1 MSARIGR
8 VDLSSFARRLAA
20 LGAAALTSPRSR
32 ALRRSAAEVQRRLA
46 GRPHRVLYFHQV
58 DDPYSQLAAQVL
70 EPLAARYEVELES
83 RLAGPPPDAAAPERA
98 RLEVF
103 ARKDA
108 ADVAPA
114 YGLAFPRAAAAP
126 AAEDVAEARRLLAAS
141 LGAGRFPAAAARVG
155 RALWAGDRAALA
167 KLGEELGRAGDA
179 EARAAEEAGSEERRR
194 LGHYSGAVFHY
205 GGEWY
210 WGVDRLHHLERRLDA
225 LGLRRAG
232 APPGLLVPRPPPRRG
247 PAPARSERLVLEF
260 YPSLRSPYSYLA
272 LERTYDL
279 ARRQNLELVLR
290 PVLPMVM
297 RGLPVPPEKRLYI
310 VLDAKREAE
319 DAGIPFGRVCDPVGA
334 PVERCFSLW
343 SFCREQGRAAE
354 LLLSFTR
361 AAFAEGVDTASDT
374 GMRHVVEGA
383 GLPWSEA
390 RARLGRDESWRA
402 ELEANREALFGMGL
416 WGVPSFRLLG
426 RAGEADFHTF
436 GQDRIWLLE
445 AEIERRRAVPAGSGS
460 A

>member
-1 MSARIGR
+1 
-8 VDLSSFARRLAA
+8 LSSLARRLAA
-20 LGAAALTSPRSR
+20 QGAAVLTSRRSR
-32 ALRRSAAEVQRRLA
+32 SLRRAAAELQRRVA

-58 DDPYSQLAAQVL
+58 DDPYSHLAAQL
-70 EPLAARYEVELES
+70 LAPLAARYEIELAP
-83 RLAGPPPDAAAPERA
+83 RLTGPPSDAAAPERA
-98 RLEVF
+98 RLEVY

-114 YGLAFPRAAAAP
+114 YGLGFPRGAAAP
-126 AAEDVAEARRLLAAS
+126 AAECVVQARRILAAA
-141 LGAGRFPAAAARVG
+141 LDGGRFASAAARVG
-155 RALWAGDRAALA
+155 SALWAGDRAALA
-167 KLGEELGRAGDA
+167 KLGEELGLADEA
-179 EARAAEEAGSEERRR
+179 AARAAEDSGSEERAR

-210 WGVDRLHHLERRLDA
+210 WGVDRLHHLERRLDS
-225 LGLRRAG
+225 LGLRRPG
-232 APPGLLVPRPPPRRG
+232 SAPGSLAPRPSPRRG
-247 PAPARSERLVLEF
+247 PAAAGSERLVLEC

-272 LERTYDL
+272 LERTYAL
-279 ARRQNLELVLR
+279 ARRQNLELALR

-343 SFCREQGRAAE
+343 TWSRERGRAAE

-361 AAFAEGVDTASDT
+361 AAFAEGVDTASDA

-383 GLPWSEA
+383 GLPWDEA
-390 RARLGRDESWRA
+390 RARLGRDEGWRA

-426 RAGEADFHTF
+426 RPGEADFHSF
-436 GQDRIWLLE
+436 GQDRLWRVE
-445 AEIERRRAVPAGSGS
+445 AEIERRRAVS
-460 A
+460 AWQEIGR

>member
-1 MSARIGR
+1 
-8 VDLSSFARRLAA
+8 LSSLARRLAA
-20 LGAAALTSPRSR
+20 QGAAVLTSRRSR
-32 ALRRSAAEVQRRLA
+32 ALRRAAAELQRRVA

-58 DDPYSQLAAQVL
+58 DDPYSQLAAQL
-70 EPLAARYEVELES
+70 LPALAARYEIELAP
-83 RLAGPPPDAAAPERA
+83 RLAGPPSDAAAPERA
-98 RLEVF
+98 RLEVY

-114 YGLAFPRAAAAP
+114 YGLSFPRDVAAPPAEAIAQARRILAAA
-126 AAEDVAEARRLLAAS
+126 LLRS
-141 LGAGRFPAAAARVG
+141 GFVAAAARVG
-155 RALWAGDRAALA
+155 SALWAGDRDALA
-167 KLGEELGRAGDA
+167 KLGEELGVADDA
-179 EARAAEEAGSEERRR
+179 AARAAEAAGSEERRR
-194 LGHYSGAVFHY
+194 LGHYSGAAFHY
-205 GGEWY
+205 AGEWY
-210 WGVDRLHHLERRLDA
+210 WGVDRLHHLERRLDT
-225 LGLRRAG
+225 LGLRRPGSAAG
-232 APPGLLVPRPPPRRG
+232 FLAPRPALRRERAAAG
-247 PAPARSERLVLEF
+247 GERLVLEF

-272 LERTYDL
+272 LERTYAL

-343 SFCREQGRAAE
+343 PWSRERGRAAE

-383 GLPWSEA
+383 GLPWDEA

-426 RAGEADFHTF
+426 GPGEPDFHSF
-436 GQDRIWLLE
+436 GQDRIWRIE
-445 AEIERRRAVPAGSGS
+445 AEVERRRGAGRKRAG
-460 A
+460 

>member
-1 MSARIGR
+1 
-8 VDLSSFARRLAA
+8 
-20 LGAAALTSPRSR
+20 
-32 ALRRSAAEVQRRLA
+32 
-46 GRPHRVLYFHQV
+46 VLYFHQV
-58 DDPYSQLAAQVL
+58 DDPYSHLAAQLL
-70 EPLAARYEVELES
+70 EGLAARYAIELAP
-83 RLAGPPPDAAAPERA
+83 RLAGPPSDAAAPERA
-98 RLEVF
+98 RLEVY

-114 YGLAFPRAAAAP
+114 YGLSFPRGAAPPGADLVDAARRVLAAA
-126 AAEDVAEARRLLAAS
+126 LAGDRFAS
-141 LGAGRFPAAAARVG
+141 AAARVG
-155 RALWAGDRAALA
+155 SALWGGDRASLA
-167 KLGEELGRAGDA
+167 KLGDELGTADAGA
-179 EARAAEEAGSEERRR
+179 ARAAEASGSEERTR
-194 LGHYSGAVFHY
+194 LGHYSGAAFHY

-210 WGVDRLHHLERRLDA
+210 WGVDRLHHLERRLDS
-225 LGLRRAG
+225 LGLRRPG
-232 APPGLLVPRPPPRRG
+232 AASGFLAPRPALQRG
-247 PAPARSERLVLEF
+247 SSASSAERLVLEL

-272 LERTYDL
+272 LERSYAL

-343 SFCREQGRAAE
+343 TWSRERGRAAE

-383 GLPWSEA
+383 GLPWEQA
-390 RARLGRDESWRA
+390 RARLGRDEGWRD

-426 RAGEADFHTF
+426 RAGEPDFHSF
-436 GQDRIWLLE
+436 GQDRIWRVE
-445 AEIERRRAVPAGSGS
+445 AEIERRRGAAAPKEIAR
-460 A
+460 

>member
-1 MSARIGR
+1 MPEFGR
-8 VDLSSFARRLAA
+8 ASLSSLARRLAA
-20 LGAAALTSPRSR
+20 QGAAVLTSPRSR
-32 ALRRSAAEVQRRLA
+32 ALRRAAAELQRRLA

-58 DDPYSQLAAQVL
+58 DDPYAQLAAQVL
-70 EPLAARYEVELES
+70 EGLAARYEVELVP
-83 RLAGPPPDAAAPERA
+83 RLAGRPPEAAAPERA
-98 RLEVF
+98 RLAVF

-114 YGLAFPRAAAAP
+114 YGLTFPRGAAAP
-126 AAEDVAEARRLLAAS
+126 AAGEVAEARRILAAS
-141 LGAGRFPAAAARVG
+141 LRGGRFPSAAARVG
-155 RALWAGDRAALA
+155 GALWAGDRGALA
-167 KLGEELGRAGDA
+167 KLGDELGRADEA
-179 EARAAEEAGSEERRR
+179 AARAAEEAGSEERGR
-194 LGHYSGAVFHY
+194 LGHYSGATFHY

-210 WGVDRLHHLERRLDA
+210 WGVDRLHHLERRLDS
-225 LGLRRAG
+225 LGLRRGGSALG
-232 APPGLLVPRPPPRRG
+232 SLVPRPAPRRG
-247 PAPARSERLVLEF
+247 AAPPGSERLVLEL

-272 LERTYDL
+272 LERSYAL

-343 SFCREQGRAAE
+343 PWSRERGRAAE

-361 AAFAEGVDTASDT
+361 AAFAEGVDTASDA
-374 GMRHVVEGA
+374 GMRHVVIGA
-383 GLPWSEA
+383 GLPWDEA
-390 RARLGRDESWRA
+390 RARLGRDEAWRA

-426 RAGEADFHTF
+426 RAGEANFHTF
-436 GQDRIWLLE
+436 GQDRIWLVE
-445 AEIERRRAVPAGSGS
+445 AEIERRRGVPAGDGR